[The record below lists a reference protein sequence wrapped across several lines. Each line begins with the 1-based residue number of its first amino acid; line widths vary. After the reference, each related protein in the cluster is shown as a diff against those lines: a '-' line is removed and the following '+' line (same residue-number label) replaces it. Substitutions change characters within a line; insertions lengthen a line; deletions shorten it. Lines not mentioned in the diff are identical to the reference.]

1 MAIDV
6 GAARGVSGQL
16 HSCAG
21 RLRGARETV
30 SGYCSE
36 LYENWEGL
44 EVGYYASALSGIEN
58 RLQAAAGELESLGD
72 DIVSTAQEIWEEEEA
87 ERRRR
92 EEEERQRQEEE
103 ARQRE
108 AAQAYTSGGGGRS
121 SSGGGNGAFG
131 GGSGGNKNSNGGFF
145 DSWSWIFADD
155 GGGGSW

>member
-44 EVGYYASALSGIEN
+44 EVGYYQCRPI
-58 RLQAAAGELESLGD
+58 
-72 DIVSTAQEIWEEEEA
+72 
-87 ERRRR
+87 
-92 EEEERQRQEEE
+92 
-103 ARQRE
+103 
-108 AAQAYTSGGGGRS
+108 
-121 SSGGGNGAFG
+121 
-131 GGSGGNKNSNGGFF
+131 
-145 DSWSWIFADD
+145 
-155 GGGGSW
+155 

>member
-1 MAIDV
+1 M
-6 GAARGVSGQL
+6 RREEYPVSYTPVP
-16 HSCAG
+16 G

-44 EVGYYASALSGIEN
+44 EVGYYASALSDIEN

-103 ARQRE
+103 ERQRE
-108 AAQAYTSGGGGRS
+108 AAQASSRGGGG
-121 SSGGGNGAFG
+121 AFG
-131 GGSGGNKNSNGGFF
+131 SLEVGGSQIKGLNKSP
-145 DSWSWIFADD
+145 
-155 GGGGSW
+155 

>member
-44 EVGYYASALSGIEN
+44 EVGYYASALSNIEN

-87 ERRRR
+87 ERKRR
-92 EEEERQRQEEE
+92 EEE
-103 ARQRE
+103 RQRE
-108 AAQAYTSGGGGRS
+108 AAQASSRGGG
-121 SSGGGNGAFG
+121 GAFG
-131 GGSGGNKNSNGGFF
+131 GG
-145 DSWSWIFADD
+145 
-155 GGGGSW
+155 GGGSR